1 MLSKEFVPVGL
12 LVLATVCITLSES
25 MSRILIAEDEPKI
38 AAFIKKGLK
47 RSGFTTD
54 VAANG
59 NVVLEKV
66 LAENFDLLLLDLGLP
81 GKDGMEILR
90 EMHQQG
96 SALPIVVV
104 TARELEPIDQQV
116 FRLFDITI
124 FRKPFLMKK
133 LLQKVRELLNAES
146 VNSELDTT
154 E

>member
-1 MLSKEFVPVGL
+1 
-12 LVLATVCITLSES
+12 

-54 VAANG
+54 VAENG

>member
-1 MLSKEFVPVGL
+1 M
-12 LVLATVCITLSES
+12 ATVCIILSES

>member
-1 MLSKEFVPVGL
+1 MSVVR
-12 LVLATVCITLSES
+12 ITLSES

-81 GKDGMEILR
+81 GKDGMDILR
-90 EMHQQG
+90 EMHQRG

-133 LLQKVRELLNAES
+133 LLGKIGELLSTESEDSAPGTAES
-146 VNSELDTT
+146 P
-154 E
+154 

>member
-1 MLSKEFVPVGL
+1 
-12 LVLATVCITLSES
+12 

-38 AAFIKKGLK
+38 AAFIEKGLK
-47 RSGFTTD
+47 RSGFMTD
-54 VAANG
+54 VAENG
-59 NVVLEKV
+59 NAVLEKV

-90 EMHQQG
+90 EIQQQG

-124 FRKPFLMKK
+124 FSKPFLMKK

-146 VNSELDTT
+146 ANSELDTT

>member
-1 MLSKEFVPVGL
+1 
-12 LVLATVCITLSES
+12 
-25 MSRILIAEDEPKI
+25 MSRILIAEDEPRI
-38 AAFIKKGLK
+38 VAFIEKGLK
-47 RSGFTTD
+47 RSGFTTE

-59 NVVLEKV
+59 NAVLEKV

-81 GKDGMEILR
+81 GKDGMEILK

-104 TARELEPIDQQV
+104 TARELELVDQQM

-133 LLQKVRELLNAES
+133 LLQKVRELLHAES
-146 VNSELDTT
+146 ENSEPGTK

>member
-1 MLSKEFVPVGL
+1 MLGKEFVPVGL

-146 VNSELDTT
+146 GNPELDTT

>member
-1 MLSKEFVPVGL
+1 
-12 LVLATVCITLSES
+12 

-146 VNSELDTT
+146 GNPELDTT

>member
-1 MLSKEFVPVGL
+1 
-12 LVLATVCITLSES
+12 